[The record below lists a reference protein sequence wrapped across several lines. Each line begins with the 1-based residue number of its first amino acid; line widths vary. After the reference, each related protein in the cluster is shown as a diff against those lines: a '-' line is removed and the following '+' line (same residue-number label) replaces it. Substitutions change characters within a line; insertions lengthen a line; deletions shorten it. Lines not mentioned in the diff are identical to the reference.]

1 LAGAILVA
9 FVVLVALVGFFWT
22 PYPAE
27 EMNLI
32 ARFESPTWSH
42 IMGTDEFGRDILS
55 RVIAGARVSLAISAV
70 AVTGALLA
78 GGSVAVVVGYVGGV
92 VDLLFTRVID
102 MLLAIPALVIAL
114 GIVAIIGPSGTSVAI
129 ALAAA

>member
-1 LAGAILVA
+1 MTTLDYVFRRRRAVRLGAIAGNALGLAGAILVA
-9 FVVLVALVGFFWT
+9 VVVLIALVGFFWT
-22 PYPAE
+22 PYPQD

-32 ARFESPTWSH
+32 ARFEGPTWSH

-78 GGSVAVVVGYVGGV
+78 GGTVAVVVG
-92 VDLLFTRVID
+92 
-102 MLLAIPALVIAL
+102 
-114 GIVAIIGPSGTSVAI
+114 
-129 ALAAA
+129 